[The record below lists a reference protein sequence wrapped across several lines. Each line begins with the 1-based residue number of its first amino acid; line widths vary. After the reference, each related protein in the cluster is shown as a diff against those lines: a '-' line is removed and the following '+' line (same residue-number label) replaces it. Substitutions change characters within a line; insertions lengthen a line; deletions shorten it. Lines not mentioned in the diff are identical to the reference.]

1 MLSMSDERIVENFA
15 RTTLGYKPIGK
26 GLFQDETGNV
36 ISTEQIARSP
46 EYQTFIRT
54 ASGKVPQRLATD
66 LVGDLMD
73 QGHITRL
80 DDLPYYEDQYR
91 V

>member
-1 MLSMSDERIVENFA
+1 MLSMSDEKRVENFA
-15 RTTLGYKPIGK
+15 RTTLGYKPIGR
-26 GLFQDETGNV
+26 GLFQDDNGSV

-46 EYQTFIRT
+46 EYQIFIGT
-54 ASGKVPQRLATD
+54 ASGKVPKRPATD

-73 QGHITRL
+73 QGHVTRP
-80 DDLPYYEDQYR
+80 DDLPYDEEPYR